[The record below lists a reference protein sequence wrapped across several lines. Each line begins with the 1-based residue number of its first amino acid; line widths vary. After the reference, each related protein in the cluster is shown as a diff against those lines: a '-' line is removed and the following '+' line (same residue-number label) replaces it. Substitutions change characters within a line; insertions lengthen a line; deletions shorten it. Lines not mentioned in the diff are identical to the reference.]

1 MAKDSVLTSLSD
13 KISKAIENKDFDRLD
28 GLLDFREE
36 YEKAAA
42 EREAKAE
49 KEAKDAKAKAKTYPN
64 VKSFVKAEA
73 KAKAEREAE
82 AKANKPTNYAEELRE
97 AMAKPRFSKGGIKKK
112 KTKPS
117 KRPEMMGGGMYKSKK
132 HSYAAGGMVK
142 DMKIMRSK

>member
-1 MAKDSVLTSLSD
+1 MADEEKDSVLTSLSG
-13 KISKAIENKDFDRLD
+13 KITQAIEDKDFDRLD

-42 EREAKAE
+42 EREAKRKAKAE
-49 KEAKDAKAKAKTYPN
+49 KEAKEAKDAKAEAFKPLLEKSKAMN
-64 VKSFVKAEA
+64 VT
-73 KAKAEREAE
+73 
-82 AKANKPTNYAEELRE
+82 PNYAEELRK
-97 AMAKPRFSKGGIKKK
+97 AMSKPRFSKGGMKKK

-117 KRPEMMGGGMYKSKK
+117 KRPEMMGGGMYKGKK

>member
-13 KISKAIENKDFDRLD
+13 KISKAIENKDFDSLD

-42 EREAKAE
+42 EREAKREAKAE
-49 KEAKDAKAKAKTYPN
+49 KEAKDAKAEAFKPLLEKSKAMN
-64 VKSFVKAEA
+64 VT
-73 KAKAEREAE
+73 
-82 AKANKPTNYAEELRE
+82 PNYAEELRE
-97 AMAKPRFSKGGIKKK
+97 AMSKPRFSKGGIKKK

>member
-1 MAKDSVLTSLSD
+1 MAKDGVLTSLSD
-13 KISKAIENKDFDRLD
+13 KISKAIENKDFDSLD

-42 EREAKAE
+42 EREAKREAKAKYAKAKAE
-49 KEAKDAKAKAKTYPN
+49 KEAKDAKAEAFKPLLEKSKAMN
-64 VKSFVKAEA
+64 VT
-73 KAKAEREAE
+73 
-82 AKANKPTNYAEELRE
+82 PNYAEELRE
-97 AMAKPRFSKGGIKKK
+97 AMSKPRFSKGGIKKK